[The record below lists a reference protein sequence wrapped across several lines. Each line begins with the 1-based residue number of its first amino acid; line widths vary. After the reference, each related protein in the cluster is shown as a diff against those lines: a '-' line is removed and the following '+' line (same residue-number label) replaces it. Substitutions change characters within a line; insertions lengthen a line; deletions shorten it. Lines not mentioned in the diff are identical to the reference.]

1 VRAAA
6 CEPSIRC
13 EPRGLARAIGDEE
26 VLRAQS
32 SRATTIREATD
43 VCPGAGYLCAGLEQ
57 RGTWRVLRWNEDTS
71 LIQVRVP
78 LPPWEDPERAR
89 ALQNAAA
96 RGIRA
101 WHRHP
106 FPIRVELSDREGPYD
121 VVVHWSTTL
130 PGTELGHAST
140 RWRRSERLASLAVE
154 DFSLATRS
162 PFDVSRT
169 LDPRQVELTAAHEM
183 GHALG
188 LPHSDRESD
197 VMYPSNTATRL
208 TARDFRTMEVL
219 YQLENGAEIRP

>member
-1 VRAAA
+1 M
-6 CEPSIRC
+6 PSQECATEGSSGATI
-13 EPRGLARAIGDEE
+13 ESGDVGGATEG
-26 VLRAQS
+26 AG
-32 SRATTIREATD
+32 ATTVLDGTT

-57 RGTWRVLRWNEDTS
+57 RGTWRVLRWDETTEV
-71 LIQVRVP
+71 IQVLVP
-78 LPPWEDPERAR
+78 LPPWEDPDRAR

-106 FPIRVELSDREGPYD
+106 FPIRVEVSDRPGTYD
-121 VVVHWSTTL
+121 IVVRWSTTL

-140 RWRRSERLASLAVE
+140 RWKRSGSEASLDVE

-169 LDPRQVELTAAHEM
+169 LDPEQVELTAAHEM

-219 YQLENGAEIRP
+219 YLLENGAEIEQR